1 MHAVTTVGSATLK
14 GAAGGAVTGAAVAGP
29 GGAVVGGLLG
39 AAGGMGTGLVELNAE
54 QKEEI
59 KKLNEE

>member
-1 MHAVTTVGSATLK
+1 MK

-29 GGAVVGGLLG
+29 HGAVVGGLLG